1 MFSSVQSLSCIW
13 LFATPWLQHARFPC
27 PHQLQ
32 QLLKWKKESEKWS
45 RSVVSRLVA
54 TRWTVAYQA
63 LPSMG
68 FSRPE
73 YWSGMLFPSPGDLP
87 DSGSEPGLPHCRQM
101 LYHLSHR
108 LMSIELMMPSNH
120 LILCCPLLLLPSIFP
135 NIRIFSIESV
145 LRIRWPKYWSFDFSI
160 SASNEYSGL
169 ISFRID
175 WFDLLAI
182 QGTLKSLLQHYT
194 SKASILQCSAFF
206 MV

>member
-135 NIRIFSIESV
+135 NIKVFFNESV
-145 LRIRWPKYWSFDFSI
+145 LRIRWSKYWSFSFSI
-160 SASNEYSGL
+160 SPSNEYSGL